1 MMYVNGEFESF
12 YEDMIKITDRLPT
25 EEEHRRVRH
34 LVLHH
39 PKQRILDVD
48 LCRILPYCPHL
59 ETTVLTG
66 VQNVSNETL
75 TILADVAINLQG
87 LDISGCKTVTDV
99 GVLEIT
105 TKAPPLQ
112 WILLN
117 GVEQLTDNSISAIAK
132 TCSRLIELEISDLPQ
147 LTPVAVRDVWS
158 FSRKLR
164 TLRLANNSLLT
175 NKAFPSPVKDISLSM
190 DVSHSQDIDKPLPH
204 RPVTWAEELPPLILR
219 HTADSLRVLDLTSC
233 LITDEAVEGI
243 VNHAPRI
250 QTLILSG
257 CSRLTDQALEYI
269 AKLGDHLDVLM
280 LAHVSNITDVGVLK
294 VARSCV
300 NLRCI
305 DVAFCRN
312 LTDMSVFELA
322 GLASLKRLSLVR
334 VHKLTDIALFALA
347 EHATGLERLHL
358 SYCDRLSLDAVHL
371 LLRNLNGLQHLT
383 ATGIPALRRS
393 GIHQF
398 SEPLPRTSDASQQAA
413 FCVFNGENVGRL
425 RRFLDKEEKRRWEAE
440 FKNIPFTMR
449 SDDKMDLY

>member
-1 MMYVNGEFESF
+1 MYVDEEFESF

-39 PKQRILDVD
+39 PKQRISDVE
-48 LCRILPYCPHL
+48 LSKVLPACPHL
-59 ETTVLTG
+59 ETAVLTG
-66 VQNVSNETL
+66 VQSVSDETL
-75 TILADVAINLQG
+75 TILADVGINLQG

-112 WILLN
+112 WIILN
-117 GVEQLTDNSISAIAK
+117 GVEALTDSSISAIAK
-132 TCSRLIELEISDLPQ
+132 TCSRLVELEISDLPQ

-164 TLRLANNSLLT
+164 TLRLADNPLLG

-190 DVSHSQDIDKPLPH
+190 DTSQDVDKPLPH
-204 RPVTWAEELPPLILR
+204 RPVTRVEELPPLILR
-219 HTADSLRVLDLTSC
+219 HTADNLRVLDLTSC
-233 LITDEAVEGI
+233 IITDEAVEGV

-257 CSRLTDQALEYI
+257 CARLTDKALEYI

-305 DVAFCRN
+305 DVAY
-312 LTDMSVFELA
+312 MSVFELA
-322 GLASLKRLSLVR
+322 GLSSLKRLSLVR

-347 EHATGLERLHL
+347 EHTTGLERLHL
-358 SYCDRLSLDAVHL
+358 SYCDRLSLDAIHL

-383 ATGIPALRRS
+383 ATGIPALRRK

-398 SEPLPRTSDASQQAA
+398 SEPLPRTTDPSQQAA
-413 FCVFNGENVGRL
+413 YSVFNGDNVGRL
-425 RRFLDKEEKRRWEAE
+425 RRFLDKEEKRLREAE
-440 FKNIPFTMR
+440 VKNILFTKR